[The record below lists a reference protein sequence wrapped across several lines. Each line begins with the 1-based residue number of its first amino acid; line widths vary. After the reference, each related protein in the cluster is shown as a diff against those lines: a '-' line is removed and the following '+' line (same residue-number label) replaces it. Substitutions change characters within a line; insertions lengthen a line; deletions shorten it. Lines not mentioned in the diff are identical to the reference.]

1 MWTEEG
7 DWAAA
12 ELNIRRSPGFTTRRT
27 TVRAATLRGARFLQ
41 RHSRP
46 LSEPSAGVVSSS
58 RTPMSTTL
66 RRALAAAIVFAA
78 GVAVGGSRLLDRT
91 VVRHADAQTS
101 ATQAPLTAE
110 EQNVIR
116 VARQVTPTVVSIV
129 APNVGS
135 GSGAVIRR
143 DGMILTNAHVVGSAR
158 TVQVGLADGRKVV
171 GTVLGRD
178 RGLDVAVVRI
188 SVNDVPVAPLGNSDQ
203 LQVGQLAIAV
213 GNPLGLER
221 TVTTG
226 VISALNR
233 PARTLGGETFIQ
245 TDAAISPGN
254 SGGPLVD
261 SRGAVIGINTAE
273 LLGQGV
279 QGLGF
284 AIPINVAMA
293 MANQVLATGRYVR
306 PFLGIAFNDVD
317 ADLASQ
323 FRLPVRE
330 GVLVTDVQAGSP
342 AAAGGLREQDIITRV
357 NDTPIAMGGDLRRIL
372 RGLKP
377 GDEARLTVVRP
388 PNGARATV
396 SVRLGRIAE

>member
-1 MWTEEG
+1 MTP
-7 DWAAA
+7 
-12 ELNIRRSPGFTTRRT
+12 S
-27 TVRAATLRGARFLQ
+27 LRL
-41 RHSRP
+41 
-46 LSEPSAGVVSSS
+46 
-58 RTPMSTTL
+58 
-66 RRALAAAIVFAA
+66 ALAGTIVFAA
-78 GVAVGGSRLLDRT
+78 GVAVGGSRMLERS
-91 VVRHADAQTS
+91 VVRDAVAQPAAS
-101 ATQAPLTAE
+101 QAPLTAE

-116 VARQVTPTVVSIV
+116 VARQVPPAVVSIV
-129 APNVGS
+129 VPNYGS

-143 DGMILTNAHVVGSAR
+143 DGMILTNAHVVGTAR

-178 RGLDVAVVRI
+178 AGLDVAVVRI
-188 SVNDVPVAPLGNSDQ
+188 PIADAPVAPLGNSDL

-226 VISALNR
+226 VISAVNR
-233 PARTLGGETFIQ
+233 PGRTLGGETFIQ

-261 SRGAVIGINTAE
+261 SRGNVVGINSAE

-284 AIPINVAMA
+284 AIPINLAMN
-293 MANQVLATGRYVR
+293 MASQVLATGRYVR
-306 PFLGIAFNDVD
+306 PFLGIAFSDVD

-323 FRLPVRE
+323 FRLPVRA
-330 GVLVTDVQAGSP
+330 GVLITDVQRNSP
-342 AAAGGLREQDIITRV
+342 AARGGLREQDIITRI
-357 NDTPIAMGGDLRRIL
+357 NETPVAMGGDVRRVLRA
-372 RGLKP
+372 LKP
-377 GDEARLTVVRP
+377 GDAVRLTVVRP

-396 SVRLGRIAE
+396 TVRLGQTTE

>member
-1 MWTEEG
+1 
-7 DWAAA
+7 
-12 ELNIRRSPGFTTRRT
+12 
-27 TVRAATLRGARFLQ
+27 
-41 RHSRP
+41 
-46 LSEPSAGVVSSS
+46 
-58 RTPMSTTL
+58 MSTTL

-78 GVAVGGSRLLDRT
+78 GLAIGGGSRLFDRP
-91 VVRHADAQTS
+91 VVRYADAQPS
-101 ATQAPLTAE
+101 ASQTPLTPE
-110 EQNVIR
+110 EQNVIK
-116 VARQVTPTVVSIV
+116 VARQVTPTVVSITV
-129 APNVGS
+129 PNFGS

-143 DGMILTNAHVVGSAR
+143 DGMILTNAHVVGPAR
-158 TVQVGLADGRKVV
+158 TVQVGLADGRKVE

-178 RGLDVAVVRI
+178 AGLDVAVVRI
-188 SVNDVPVAPLGNSDQ
+188 PVNDAPFAPLGNSDR
-203 LQVGQLAIAV
+203 LQVGQIAIAV

-233 PARTLGGETFIQ
+233 PGRSLGGETFIQ

-284 AIPINVAMA
+284 AIPINLAME

-306 PFLGIAFNDVD
+306 PYLGILYGDID
-317 ADLASQ
+317 EDLASQ
-323 FRLPVRE
+323 FHLPVRE
-330 GVLVTDVQAGSP
+330 GVIVTDVQRGSP
-342 AAAGGLREQDIITRV
+342 AATGGLRPQDIITRI
-357 NDTPIAMGGDLRRIL
+357 NDTPVEIGGDLRRVL

-377 GDEARLTVVRP
+377 GDEVRLTVVRP
-388 PNGARATV
+388 PNGARTTV
-396 SVRLGRIAE
+396 TVRLGRFSE